1 MTQTQIELSRLDGQW
16 RAVADI
22 LRGDVD
28 IEMAEMD
35 SALRALAEDISAQS
49 RAALAEVEEAASARL
64 LATIP
69 TQYVPGR

>member
-1 MTQTQIELSRLDGQW
+1 MTKTQIELSRLDAQW

-28 IEMAEMD
+28 TEMAEID

-49 RAALAEVEEAASARL
+49 RAALAAVEEAASARL